1 MSKITQALEK
11 AARERLARQQ
21 EQATAKAPP
30 VAIPIIEPTAASRL
44 SEIAEA
50 GRIQV
55 DPHIV
60 SATDPKSPIAE
71 QYRILRTNLQ
81 SLRMRPGS
89 KVLVLTSAVH
99 GEGKSVTAVNI
110 AMTLA
115 RQEHLRVVLVD
126 ADLRK
131 SSVHKWLGLGERTEG
146 LATALARGGELNGSL
161 VQLKEPPLTVLPA
174 GAHPDNPAELLESSA
189 MKRVLSTLKAQFD
202 VVIIDAP
209 PVLPVADPGILAAQ
223 ADGVLLIVRAG
234 KTQRNT
240 VTQAQELLKQMKAT
254 LLGCVL
260 THVEYYLPGYY
271 RYYHEYRYGRTAAK
285 TSDIPPATDR
295 TKPQSDSSSA
305 TPAST

>member
-50 GRIQV
+50 GRIPV

-126 ADLRK
+126 ADLR
-131 SSVHKWLGLGERTEG
+131 
-146 LATALARGGELNGSL
+146 
-161 VQLKEPPLTVLPA
+161 
-174 GAHPDNPAELLESSA
+174 
-189 MKRVLSTLKAQFD
+189 
-202 VVIIDAP
+202 
-209 PVLPVADPGILAAQ
+209 
-223 ADGVLLIVRAG
+223 
-234 KTQRNT
+234 
-240 VTQAQELLKQMKAT
+240 
-254 LLGCVL
+254 
-260 THVEYYLPGYY
+260 
-271 RYYHEYRYGRTAAK
+271 
-285 TSDIPPATDR
+285 
-295 TKPQSDSSSA
+295 
-305 TPAST
+305 